1 LNIETVM
8 HDAMRVVAPWLHLA
22 LDHVYGFVGLLFFSF
37 FGLLGALNKFKFRML
52 PLLIGATIVWA
63 LAGAVVIVR
72 EISLLGPA
80 NLLKPHGGEAILAA
94 QFIKRMSST
103 WFAGST
109 LGAGLIAITML
120 FERYSKS
127 RPIQFAT
134 LVMRT
139 AVFAVALWIYLRT
152 YVLRG

>member
-1 LNIETVM
+1 M
-8 HDAMRVVAPWLHLA
+8 HDAMRMVTPWLHLG

-37 FGLLGALNKFKFRML
+37 FGLLGALNKFNFRML
-52 PLLIGATIVWA
+52 PLLVAATIVWA
-63 LAGAVVIVR
+63 VAGAVVIVAA
-72 EISLLGPA
+72 IFLLGPA
-80 NLLKPHGGEAILAA
+80 NLLKPHGREAILAV
-94 QFIKRMSST
+94 QFIKRMSSA

-127 RPIQFAT
+127 RTVQLAN

-139 AVFAVALWIYLRT
+139 AVFAVALWLYLRT
-152 YVLRG
+152 YVLAS

>member
-1 LNIETVM
+1 MNIETVM
-8 HDAMRVVAPWLHLA
+8 HDAMRMVAPWLHLA

-63 LAGAVVIVR
+63 LAGAVVIGS
-72 EISLLGPA
+72 ELSLLGPA
-80 NLLKPHGGEAILAA
+80 NLLKPHGREAILAA

-103 WFAGST
+103 WIAGSI

-127 RPIQFAT
+127 RTVQFAS
-134 LVMRT
+134 LVMR
-139 AVFAVALWIYLRT
+139 AAGFAVALWIYLRT

>member
-8 HDAMRVVAPWLHLA
+8 HDAMRIVAPWLHLA
-22 LDHVYGFVGLLFFSF
+22 LDQVFGLVGLLFFSF
-37 FGLLGALNKFKFRML
+37 FGLLGALNKYKFRML
-52 PLLIGATIVWA
+52 PLLVGTTIIWA
-63 LAGAVVIVR
+63 VAGAVVIVG

-80 NLLKPHGGEAILAA
+80 NLLRPHGREAILAV
-94 QFIKRMSST
+94 QFIKRISST
-103 WFAGST
+103 WIAVST

-127 RPIQFAT
+127 RTVQFAT